1 MSSSVAPRI
10 RVFLVEDQTLVRET
24 LRALLEHE
32 QEIEIIGEAG
42 TAEQALQELGSL
54 QPQVVLMD
62 IGLPGISGIEA
73 TYRLKQRRPDLPV
86 VMLTAYAD
94 DEVANAIEAGAT
106 GYLLKTC
113 TRQQLVDAIK
123 SADQGHM
130 PIDPAVAGTMAQE
143 LRALRKTHRESL
155 LTDRQLQVLRLV
167 ADGTPYGDI
176 ASALYVSVTT
186 VNREMRTIF
195 DRLGV
200 NDAAHAVSEAYTKGI
215 L

>member
-62 IGLPGISGIEA
+62 IGLPGISSIEA